1 MKRLRRRSHVNP
13 RSSKVQAMLSRPTH
27 ASPHLQ
33 SRDFGCRERIRE
45 IGGSPR
51 RLGPR
56 ARVSR
61 KRKRSGLSSTVVYST
76 GTQMGGTSWPR
87 QARDGDESGAERRDV
102 QSLMIVGFGR
112 GARADRRQPRRGTR
126 PRKDRPTQR
135 RQKRAPVQ
143 TVLRSKASGDRFPA
157 DTTGT
162 MTLATAASRRP
173 RIDGEAKSE
182 EARVCGDA
190 HRLQE
195 RRVLRGV

>member
-1 MKRLRRRSHVNP
+1 MRIPAAAKSKRCCRV
-13 RSSKVQAMLSRPTH
+13 RPTRPRTYNREISGAGRESERSEDH
-27 ASPHLQ
+27 RGDSV
-33 SRDFGCRERIRE
+33 RERAGR
-45 IGGSPR
+45 
-51 RLGPR
+51 
-56 ARVSR
+56 R
-61 KRKRSGLSSTVVYST
+61 KRKRSGLSSTVVHST
-76 GTQMGGTSWPR
+76 GTQMGGTSRPR
-87 QARDGDESGAERRDV
+87 QAGDGDESGAERRDV
-102 QSLMIVGFGR
+102 QSIVNVGFGR
-112 GARADRRQPRRGTR
+112 GTRADRRQPRRGTR

-182 EARVCGDA
+182 EARVRGDA

-195 RRVLRGV
+195 RSVLRGV